1 MTSTNQLTANNLDD
15 LTRARF
21 TLSTSP
27 DDNLH
32 DTAQG
37 RSPLKYM
44 SRHTD
49 ANGIDWLLL
58 DNPDQSANTLSREF
72 MVELNNV
79 LEGLLKE
86 QPKGLIIR
94 STKPSGF
101 IAGAEISEFK
111 DMIVEAEIREKIN
124 EGLEVLDKL
133 AALPF
138 PTVALIHGFCLGGG
152 LELALACKYRICRED
167 SKLGFPEVMLGLH
180 PGLAGTWRSL
190 KVMPPVEAMTAM
202 LTGKTVIGKKA
213 KRLGLVDAAVPER
226 HFAEAALW
234 AVNGKLKKQKPAD
247 DFKSK
252 AMTFGPVRSMIAGQM
267 EKKTATKAR
276 RDHYPAPYAM
286 IDLWREHG
294 DDLKAMREAETYS
307 FARLMTSPA
316 SRNLVRAF
324 FLREKLKGYA
334 KGTGH
339 GIDHV
344 HVIGAGVMGG
354 DIAAVC
360 AKEGFKVTL
369 QDRDIKYIAPAIK
382 RAAEYYKKRIYSDG
396 ERMAAM
402 DRLMPDVAGDGLA
415 KADLIIEVVPENPDI
430 KRAVYAD
437 CEKRMKR
444 TAILATNTSSILLET
459 LRDGLKAPKRFCG
472 IHFFNPVAMMPL
484 VEVVTHDTLDKK
496 VQARVTAFVDAI
508 GKLPLPVKSAPGFLV
523 NRALIPYS
531 IEAFLMHS
539 EGIRPEEIDRVA
551 EDFGMP
557 MGPME
562 MADVVGLDVGM
573 HVAEVLRRDLDPG
586 MPEIPDWLKKMVDA
600 GNLGKKTGKGIYK
613 WEGGKPQKADIDTP
627 PDAAL
632 TDRLMLPLL
641 NTLADCMA
649 DGIVEDTDAADAGMI
664 FATGFAPF
672 RGGPLNYAKTRGVDD
687 VVKALDALAAQHGD
701 RFKPS
706 RGWSLIK

>member
-1 MTSTNQLTANNLDD
+1 MRDINQHRLDALD
-15 LTRARF
+15 ALTRA
-21 TLSTSP
+21 
-27 DDNLH
+27 
-32 DTAQG
+32 
-37 RSPLKYM
+37 
-44 SRHTD
+44 
-49 ANGIDWLLL
+49 
-58 DNPDQSANTLSREF
+58 
-72 MVELNNV
+72 
-79 LEGLLKE
+79 GLTFGAPAKE
-86 QPKGLIIR
+86 QPKARSKLKHWHWHVDVDGTAWAILDKAGESTNTLSEAVITELNTLLDEVAAANPNGLVLR
-94 STKPSGF
+94 SAKKNGF
-101 IAGAEISEFK
+101 VAGAEISEFK
-111 DMIVEAEIREKIN
+111 DMVVEADIREKIGK
-124 EGLEVLDKL
+124 GLEVLDKL
-133 AALPF
+133 EDLPF

-190 KVMPPVEAMTAM
+190 RVMPPLEAMTAM
-202 LTGKTVIGKKA
+202 LTGKNIIGKRA

-226 HFAEAALW
+226 HFGEAVRW
-234 AVNGKLKKQKPAD
+234 AIAGTLKKQAPAQD
-247 DFKSK
+247 LKSK

-267 EKKTATKAR
+267 EKKTAAKAR

-294 DDLKAMREAETYS
+294 DDLKAMRSAETRS
-307 FARLMTSPA
+307 FARLMTSPT

-334 KGTGH
+334 KGADH
-339 GIDHV
+339 GIGHV

-369 QDRDIKYIAPAIK
+369 QDREIKYIAPAIK

-415 KADLIIEVVPENPDI
+415 KADLVIEVVPENPDI
-430 KRAVYAD
+430 KKAVYAD

-444 TAILATNTSSILLET
+444 TAILATNTSSILLEV

-484 VEVVTHDTLDKK
+484 VEVVTHDMLDNR

-508 GKLPLPVKSAPGFLV
+508 GKLPLPVRSAPGFLV

-539 EGIRPEEIDRVA
+539 EGIRAEEIDRMA

-586 MPEIPDWLKKMVDA
+586 MPESPDWLKRMVEA
-600 GNLGKKTGKGIYK
+600 GNLGKKTGKGIYR

-627 PDAAL
+627 PNAAL

-672 RGGPLNYAKTRGVDD
+672 RGGPLNYAEHRGVDD
-687 VVKALDALAAQHGD
+687 VIKALDSLAAQHGE

-706 RGWSLIK
+706 KGWALIKS